1 MWLGSH
7 YDAVTLFSFIYI
19 MLEPLNSLDT
29 GSYIEKCFL
38 LFDFLSIFFDLY
50 RRPVFGPI
58 RNDSIISIS
67 SISEIQ
73 YRYIPHNI
81 YIILYIIYL
90 LYLDMP
96 LFLSVQF
103 WILERSILF
112 FFFFILAFTFSNET
126 RGVFHYDLNYTFI
139 FHFILILFLGQTLYN
154 ITKKRKRKFLVLLI

>member
-1 MWLGSH
+1 
-7 YDAVTLFSFIYI
+7 

-67 SISEIQ
+67 EIQ

-103 WILERSILF
+103 
-112 FFFFILAFTFSNET
+112 
-126 RGVFHYDLNYTFI
+126 
-139 FHFILILFLGQTLYN
+139 
-154 ITKKRKRKFLVLLI
+154 

>member
-81 YIILYIIYL
+81 YIILYTIY
-90 LYLDMP
+90 YI
-96 LFLSVQF
+96 FN
-103 WILERSILF
+103 ILRYAPISIRAILNTWTVDSF
-112 FFFFILAFTFSNET
+112 FFFFHLS
-126 RGVFHYDLNYTFI
+126 FHLFEWNQRSVSLWSEL
-139 FHFILILFLGQTLYN
+139 HFYLSFYSYPFLRADPL
-154 ITKKRKRKFLVLLI
+154 